1 MQTHV
6 FEHRGYEIAVQ
17 PERNAYGAWLAS
29 VSVRHADS
37 TVAEFRPETIQPEWL
52 TQDEAVRDG
61 IEWGMRFIDRKLEE
75 PRDLM

>member
-17 PERNAYGAWLAS
+17 PGQNAYGAWHAK

-37 TVAEFRPETIQPEWL
+37 PAVEFRPETVQPEWL

-61 IEWGMRFIDRKLEE
+61 IEWGTRFVDRKLEE
-75 PRDLM
+75 SPDPM

>member
-17 PERNAYGAWLAS
+17 PEQNAYGAWRAK

-37 TVAEFRPETIQPEWL
+37 PVAEFRLETIQPEWL
-52 TQDEAVRDG
+52 TQEEAVRDG
-61 IEWGMRFIDRKLEE
+61 IEWGTRFIDHKLEDSWN
-75 PRDLM
+75 PV